1 MDRVLKTCW
10 SSAITRHHPPS
21 SVCRFLGPVSIR
33 FSVSRES
40 FNYSVKLRSILA
52 NFFVPNPPKWKCLF
66 IFAVSMSFDKD
77 LTFSH
82 DRHGPSNKVI
92 TKNRYP
98 RIRHF
103 PTVLTNARFIIFSFP
118 TWPAVYWNDFT
129 FVTPSSLDGNKMVV
143 QEFHR
148 VECCYALVKCLN
160 SPCQHNVSLGQTSR
174 ENNQLWNQVLRSI

>member
-1 MDRVLKTCW
+1 
-10 SSAITRHHPPS
+10 
-21 SVCRFLGPVSIR
+21 
-33 FSVSRES
+33 
-40 FNYSVKLRSILA
+40 
-52 NFFVPNPPKWKCLF
+52 
-66 IFAVSMSFDKD
+66 MSFDKD

-174 ENNQLWNQVLRSI
+174 ENNQLWNQVLRSIKSQVFFFVVVCFRSQTHLNWWRRTCWICWFACSLWRCNRSFSPPRYWRSCSFLSGTDNDECFL